1 MDPEPRSDFVG
12 FLIYNIFINMKII
25 ITESQNNLIRRVYSL
40 IEEYIGELSPDDI
53 CTYWRREEGPHYIAE
68 SMHNLILIV
77 QKQYDRLS
85 EDEIY
90 DLLDDFGTLT
100 EITEFFY
107 DVIDECN

>member
-1 MDPEPRSDFVG
+1 MSD
-12 FLIYNIFINMKII
+12 LIF
-25 ITESQNNLIRRVYSL
+25 
-40 IEEYIGELSPDDI
+40 
-53 CTYWRREEGPHYIAE
+53 
-68 SMHNLILIV
+68 IV

-107 DVIDECN
+107 DVMDECN

>member
-1 MDPEPRSDFVG
+1 MGSGTPFRLRRFFVCC
-12 FLIYNIFINMKII
+12 IFITMKII

-90 DLLDDFGTLT
+90 DLLVDFGTLT

-107 DVIDECN
+107 DVMDECN

>member
-1 MDPEPRSDFVG
+1 MGFFVCC
-12 FLIYNIFINMKII
+12 IFINMKII

>member
-1 MDPEPRSDFVG
+1 VG
-12 FLIYNIFINMKII
+12 FFVCCIFINMKII

>member
-1 MDPEPRSDFVG
+1 MGFFVCC
-12 FLIYNIFINMKII
+12 IFINMKII

-53 CTYWRREEGPHYIAE
+53 CIYWRREEGPHYIAE
-68 SMHNLILIV
+68 AMHNLILIV

>member
-1 MDPEPRSDFVG
+1 
-12 FLIYNIFINMKII
+12 MKII

-90 DLLDDFGTLT
+90 GLLVDFGTLT

>member
-1 MDPEPRSDFVG
+1 MGFFVCC
-12 FLIYNIFINMKII
+12 IFINMKII

-90 DLLDDFGTLT
+90 DLLVDFGTLT

>member
-1 MDPEPRSDFVG
+1 MGFFV
-12 FLIYNIFINMKII
+12 YYIFIIMKII

>member
-1 MDPEPRSDFVG
+1 M
-12 FLIYNIFINMKII
+12 
-25 ITESQNNLIRRVYSL
+25 